1 MSVEAPKDKKVILE
15 TIEPREKPIKES
27 EEKKVKPVW

>member
-27 EEKKVKPVW
+27 EEKEVKPVW